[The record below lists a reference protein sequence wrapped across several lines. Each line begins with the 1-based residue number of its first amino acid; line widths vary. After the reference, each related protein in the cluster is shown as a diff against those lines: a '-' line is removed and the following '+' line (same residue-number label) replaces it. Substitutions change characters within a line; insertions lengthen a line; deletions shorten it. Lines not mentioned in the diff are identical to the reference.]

1 METDAEI
8 VLPLDCLRIER
19 SVPSFSQKLLQFVDE
34 VIGFDAAN
42 PRTMW
47 EGVSKSSIFRK
58 GGVSTIIL
66 DHRWPR
72 FQLTMRKPY
81 PLLHQSPE
89 LASDSNIHIDYIRE
103 ASALGAERIYHY
115 HAVPTAF
122 KGIEP
127 YIALSNFVMT
137 ESSQSEKTPKITIRA
152 SQSVSI
158 CEPSSTQQIG
168 NAESQ
173 IM

>member
-1 METDAEI
+1 MVNSDP
-8 VLPLDCLRIER
+8 VSL
-19 SVPSFSQKLLQFVDE
+19 SFCRLC
-34 VIGFDAAN
+34 
-42 PRTMW
+42 
-47 EGVSKSSIFRK
+47 
-58 GGVSTIIL
+58 
-66 DHRWPR
+66 
-72 FQLTMRKPY
+72 FQLTMRKH
-81 PLLHQSPE
+81 PLLYQSPE
-89 LASDSNIHIDYIRE
+89 LASDSNIPFDYIRE
-103 ASALGAERIYHY
+103 ASALGAECTYHY

-137 ESSQSEKTPKITIRA
+137 ESSQSENTPKITIKA

-173 IM
+173 II